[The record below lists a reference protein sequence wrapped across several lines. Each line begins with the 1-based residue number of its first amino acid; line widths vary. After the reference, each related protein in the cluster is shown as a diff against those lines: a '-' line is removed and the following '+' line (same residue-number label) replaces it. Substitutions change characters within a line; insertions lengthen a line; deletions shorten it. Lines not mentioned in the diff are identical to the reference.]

1 MKSLQGTLSNNFHLA
16 IILLVAFVDYMG
28 IGLVYPLFAS
38 LLFDKTATI
47 LSADTSHAVRGLC
60 LGLLTAVMPI
70 VQFFSAPILGTL
82 SDQKGRKAILLL
94 SLALGTFSYI
104 IAIIGVSW
112 GSLLMIFLYRVIA
125 GISGGSTAVVQ
136 AALADVSSKEDK
148 AKNFGLFNMALGV
161 GFTIG
166 PFLGGKLSHPSFL
179 GIGSYSLPFWF
190 SLAVVT
196 INFVLA
202 LVFLGETSEKQDRGE
217 ISLIAGLQNLRKA
230 AFMKGFRILILCS
243 FIFAFGW
250 SFFFEFAP
258 VLLIANYDFSSAEIG
273 NFYAYSGALY
283 ALSSGLLIRPIIQ
296 KLSPKTT
303 LLASLIMAGICLLT
317 FSYIENSV
325 YLYLY
330 LPFLLFFIALIFP
343 TISAMVS
350 NSATRKMQGEMLG
363 ILQSAQAAAFGI
375 SPLFSG
381 TFVGVYPLL
390 PVIMG
395 GISMLLAA
403 LIFACYVFRRHLLPY
418 VSLRDE

>member
-1 MKSLQGTLSNNFHLA
+1 MKSMQGALSNHFHLS

-38 LLFDKTATI
+38 LLFDKSVHI
-47 LSADTSHAVRGLC
+47 LSPDTTDVMRGVW

-94 SLALGTFSYI
+94 SLGLGIFSYI
-104 IAIIGVSW
+104 IAIVGVSW
-112 GSLLMIFLYRVIA
+112 GSLGMIFLYRVIA
-125 GISGGSTAVVQ
+125 GISSGSTAVVQ
-136 AALADVSSKEDK
+136 AAVADVSSKEDK

-166 PFLGGKLSHPSFL
+166 PFLGGKLSDPSFL
-179 GIGSYSLPFWF
+179 NLGSYSLPFWF
-190 SLAVVT
+190 SLAVVS
-196 INFVLA
+196 INFILA
-202 LVFLGETSEKQDRGE
+202 LVFLGETSLKQDRTE
-217 ISLIAGLQNLRKA
+217 ISFISGLQNLKKA
-230 AFMKGFRILILCS
+230 IFMKGIRILILCS

-258 VLLIANYDFSSAEIG
+258 VLLIAKYNFNSAQIG

-283 ALSSGLLIRPIIQ
+283 AIASGLLIRPVIQ
-296 KLSPKTT
+296 KLSQRTT
-303 LLASLIMAGICLLT
+303 LLASLLAAGTCLLL
-317 FSYIENSV
+317 FSKIENSL

-343 TISAMVS
+343 TISAMIS

-363 ILQSAQAAAFGI
+363 ILQSAQSVAFGI

-381 TFVGVYPLL
+381 TLVGLYPML
-390 PVIMG
+390 PVILG
-395 GISMLLAA
+395 GVSMIIAGT
-403 LIFACYVFRRHLLPY
+403 IFGGYMFRKYLLPF
-418 VSLRDE
+418 VSLKD

>member
-1 MKSLQGTLSNNFHLA
+1 MKSLQGTLSSNFHLS

-38 LLFDKTATI
+38 LLFDRNMHI
-47 LSADTSHAVRGLC
+47 LPPETSDIMRGVW

-94 SLALGTFSYI
+94 SLGLGILSYVV
-104 IAIIGVSW
+104 AIFGVGY
-112 GSLLMIFLYRVIA
+112 GSLMMIFLYRVIA
-125 GISGGSTAVVQ
+125 GVSSGSTAVVQ
-136 AALADVSSKEDK
+136 AALADVSTKEDK

-166 PFLGGKLSHPSFL
+166 PFLGGKLSDPGFL
-179 GIGSYSLPFWF
+179 NIGGYSLPFWF
-190 SLAVVT
+190 SLAVVS

-202 LVFLGETSEKQDRGE
+202 LVFLGETSSKQDRE
-217 ISLIAGLQNLRKA
+217 RVSLISGLQNLRKA
-230 AFMKGFRILILCS
+230 VFMKGFRVLILCS

-258 VLLIANYDFSSAEIG
+258 VLLIAKYEFNSAQIG

-296 KLSPKTT
+296 NFSPKTT
-303 LLASLIMAGICLLT
+303 LLLSLFLAGTCLLL
-317 FSYIENSV
+317 FSNIDNST
-325 YLYLY
+325 YLYLC

-363 ILQSAQAAAFGI
+363 ILQSAQSVAFGI

-381 TFVGVYPLL
+381 TFVGVYPML
-390 PVIMG
+390 PIILG
-395 GISMLLAA
+395 GVSMIIAGTV
-403 LIFACYVFRRHLLPY
+403 FGCYVFRRYLLPF
-418 VSLRDE
+418 VSLRD